1 MTKKN
6 LAKTML
12 CLMLAVMVVF
22 TSGCELF
29 NRQSG
34 PQKALANFEKA
45 CNEGDIDGIIEIFT
59 PHQQAQLEM
68 ALEGMK
74 MMADMFGSMADMD
87 GLGDMFSK
95 EMLSGMLGI
104 AMDGNYISIEVLE
117 ESYSDD
123 ETKADVT
130 IQLTSDQETVT
141 ATIKMV
147 EISDQ
152 WYLDESMTG
161 DMADDLFGDLG
172 FGL

>member
-87 GLGDMFSK
+87 GLGDMFST

-104 AMDGNYISIEVLE
+104 AMDGNYITIEVLE
-117 ESYSDD
+117 ESYSAD
-123 ETKADVT
+123 EKTADVT
-130 IQLTSDQETVT
+130 IRLTSGKETIT
-141 ATIKMV
+141 DTIKMV

-152 WYLDESMTG
+152 WYLDESVTG
-161 DMADDLFGDLG
+161 DIAEDLLG
-172 FGL
+172 GMGMGF